1 MNQPD
6 FQIEEQSFSGASH
19 FYRSIPSHAYVV
31 EVGLKTS
38 TGAASSRWR

>member
-19 FYRSIPSHAYVV
+19 FYRSIQNRP
-31 EVGLKTS
+31 L
-38 TGAASSRWR
+38 